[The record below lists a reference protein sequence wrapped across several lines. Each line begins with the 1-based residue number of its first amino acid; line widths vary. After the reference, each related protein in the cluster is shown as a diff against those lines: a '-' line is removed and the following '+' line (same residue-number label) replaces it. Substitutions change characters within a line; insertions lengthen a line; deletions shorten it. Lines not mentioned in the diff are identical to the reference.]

1 MKLLWIYLLILFVVI
16 GCSKETDCTN
26 SDCIEKDCIA
36 TMLTK
41 NNMIKYTNDEIG
53 CKMYLELFMYNN
65 KQYFLLGSH
74 CIYMVSI
81 QWIVK
86 AIHSLEIFKDQNT
99 KISGKMLRGLGLLA
113 YGHNISNLQYFPLC
127 INKY

>member
-74 CIYMVSI
+74 CIYMVSYPMDC
-81 QWIVK
+81 
-86 AIHSLEIFKDQNT
+86 EGNT
-99 KISGKMLRGLGLLA
+99 LFRNAKRIGFIGLW
-113 YGHNISNLQYFPLC
+113 P
-127 INKY
+127 